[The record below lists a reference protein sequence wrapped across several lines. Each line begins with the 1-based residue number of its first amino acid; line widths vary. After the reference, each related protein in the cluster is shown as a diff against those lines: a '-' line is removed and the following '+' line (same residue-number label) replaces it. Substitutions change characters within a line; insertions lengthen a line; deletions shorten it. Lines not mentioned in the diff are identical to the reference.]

1 MGTGSNY
8 VKGKSYVTGL
18 DKLEA
23 YLGIVQK
30 RLVDPLPVLKEIAM
44 LFSAMEAERFA
55 NQGASANF
63 GTTTWDAISE
73 ATMTRRQ
80 YPDRKGGSAPGGFM
94 ALDAHGFLREAAV
107 HPLVSFADLGSKMMN
122 ITINPADKGANTVY
136 KRQGTSNYAVVQE
149 TGDSHVPQRMFVEIT
164 PQFRLMAK
172 NIAANYFLAKEGKD
186 LIEIPVNYKAQ
197 GA

>member
-8 VKGKSYVTGL
+8 AKGKVYITGF

-30 RLVDPLPVLKEIAM
+30 RLLDPLPVLKEIAM

-55 NQGASANF
+55 SQGASANF
-63 GTTTWDAISE
+63 GTTTWAAISE
-73 ATMTRRQ
+73 STMIRRQ

-94 ALDAHGFLREAAV
+94 ALDAHGFLRDASVA
-107 HPLVSFADLGSKMMN
+107 PLVSYADVGSKMLN
-122 ITINPADKGANTVY
+122 ITINPADKGANATY
-136 KRQGTSNYAVVQE
+136 SRKGSTNYAAVQE
-149 TGDSHVPQRMFVEIT
+149 SGDGHVPQRMFVEIT
-164 PQFRLMAK
+164 PEFRVMAK

-186 LIEIPVNYKAQ
+186 LIQIPVNYKAQ